1 MDLNMRP
8 YKHYSR
14 LTPKLLAGAR
24 LPVTVFRRPVFSD
37 DNNWRVS
44 ERIFMVMRIGAATL
58 SCRGASHE
66 LCL

>member
-24 LPVTVFRRPVFSD
+24 LPVTVFRRPVWGRTRRLECFASGRSD
-37 DNNWRVS
+37 CAGDVLVS
-44 ERIFMVMRIGAATL
+44 SRL
-58 SCRGASHE
+58 
-66 LCL
+66 